1 VTPSGGV
8 LAGNGCAGPRR
19 FGVSNHYRHRV
30 LAILL
35 VAFSVG
41 LDNFAAAIG
50 IGLSGLDAKL
60 RLQVALVFG
69 VFEGGMPIVGLLIGR
84 SLTHVL
90 GGHAH
95 VIGGVILALTGL
107 YGIVTSEIERRA
119 EHEPSTERHRGG
131 IGHLIVAG
139 AALSIDNLIVGFAL
153 GTYHVSLALAAVVI
167 AVVSVGMSL
176 VGLELGR
183 RIGMRIGEYGELLG
197 GVVLM
202 LVGALIGFGAL

>member
-1 VTPSGGV
+1 LALFDERAVGSRCK
-8 LAGNGCAGPRR
+8 AGNA
-19 FGVSNHYRHRV
+19 HYRHRV

-35 VAFSVG
+35 VAVSVG

-69 VFEGGMPIVGLLIGR
+69 VFEGGMPVVGLLIGR
-84 SLTHVL
+84 SFTHVL
-90 GGHAH
+90 GTHAH

-107 YGIVTSEIERRA
+107 YGIVTSALERRKG
-119 EHEPSTERHRGG
+119 HESGPLRRSRGL
-131 IGHLIVAG
+131 GHLIVVG

-153 GTYHVSLALAAVVI
+153 GTYHVSLIVAALVI
-167 AVVSVGMSL
+167 ATVSVGMSL

-183 RIGMRIGEYGELLG
+183 QLGTRVGEYGELLG
-197 GVVLM
+197 GAVLI
-202 LVGALIGFGAL
+202 LVGGAIGFGFL

>member
-1 VTPSGGV
+1 
-8 LAGNGCAGPRR
+8 
-19 FGVSNHYRHRV
+19 V

-35 VAFSVG
+35 VAVSVG

-107 YGIVTSEIERRA
+107 YGIVTSAIEHRS
-119 EHEPSTERHRGG
+119 EPASSPERHSGG
-131 IGHLIVAG
+131 LGHLIVAG

-153 GTYHVSLALAAVVI
+153 GTYHVSLVVAALVI
-167 AVVSVGMSL
+167 AIVSVGMSL

-183 RIGMRIGEYGELLG
+183 RLGMRVGEYGELLG
-197 GVVLM
+197 GAVLM
-202 LVGALIGFGAL
+202 LVGAAIGFGLL

>member
-1 VTPSGGV
+1 M
-8 LAGNGCAGPRR
+8 
-19 FGVSNHYRHRV
+19 

-35 VAFSVG
+35 VAVSVG

-60 RLQVALVFG
+60 RIQVAVVFG

-84 SLTHVL
+84 SLTHVF
-90 GGHAH
+90 GSHAH

-107 YGIVTSEIERRA
+107 YGIVTSLRQRRVG
-119 EHEPSTERHRGG
+119 HGPSAAGHQGG
-131 IGHLIVAG
+131 LGHLIVVG

-153 GTYHVSLALAAVVI
+153 GTHHVALALAALVI
-167 AVVSVGMSL
+167 AAVSVGMSL
-176 VGLELGR
+176 VGLELGS
-183 RIGMRIGEYGELLG
+183 RIGARVGEYGELLG
-197 GVVLM
+197 GAVLI

>member
-1 VTPSGGV
+1 
-8 LAGNGCAGPRR
+8 
-19 FGVSNHYRHRV
+19 V

-35 VAFSVG
+35 VAVSVG

-69 VFEGGMPIVGLLIGR
+69 IFEGGMPIVGLLIGR
-84 SLTHVL
+84 SLTHL
-90 GGHAH
+90 LRGHAH

-107 YGIVTSEIERRA
+107 YGIVTSAIERRSGKA
-119 EHEPSTERHRGG
+119 STAERHHSGL
-131 IGHLIVAG
+131 GHLIVTG

-153 GTYHVSLALAAVVI
+153 GTYHVSLVVAALVI
-167 AVVSVGMSL
+167 AIVSVGMSL

-183 RIGMRIGEYGELLG
+183 RLGMRVGEYGELLG
-197 GVVLM
+197 GAVLM
-202 LVGALIGFGAL
+202 LVGVAIGVGFL

>member
-1 VTPSGGV
+1 
-8 LAGNGCAGPRR
+8 
-19 FGVSNHYRHRV
+19 V

-35 VAFSVG
+35 VAVSVG

-84 SLTHVL
+84 SLTHLL

-107 YGIVTSEIERRA
+107 YGIVTSAIERRRKPA
-119 EHEPSTERHRGG
+119 SSPERHSGG
-131 IGHLIVAG
+131 LGHLIVVG

-153 GTYHVSLALAAVVI
+153 GTYHVSLVVAALVI
-167 AVVSVGMSL
+167 AIVSVGMSL

-183 RIGMRIGEYGELLG
+183 RLGMRVGEYGELLG
-197 GVVLM
+197 GAVLM
-202 LVGALIGFGAL
+202 LVGAAIGFGLL

>member
-1 VTPSGGV
+1 
-8 LAGNGCAGPRR
+8 
-19 FGVSNHYRHRV
+19 V

-35 VAFSVG
+35 VAVSVG

-69 VFEGGMPIVGLLIGR
+69 VFEGGMPILGLLIGR

-90 GGHAH
+90 GSHAR

-107 YGIVTSEIERRA
+107 YGIVTSVRERRA
-119 EHEPSTERHRGG
+119 GHEPSPDRHRGG
-131 IGHLIVAG
+131 LGHLIVVG

-153 GTYHVSLALAAVVI
+153 GTYHVSLVLAALVI
-167 AVVSVGMSL
+167 ALVSVGMSL

-183 RIGMRIGEYGELLG
+183 RLGTRVGEYGELLG
-197 GVVLM
+197 GAVLM
-202 LVGALIGFGAL
+202 LVGAAIGFGLL

>member
-1 VTPSGGV
+1 MRLGGMWRGSRRTD
-8 LAGNGCAGPRR
+8 GNAYYRR
-19 FGVSNHYRHRV
+19 RV

-35 VAFSVG
+35 VAVSVG

-60 RLQVALVFG
+60 RLQVAIVFG

-84 SLTHVL
+84 SLTHLL

-107 YGIVTSEIERRA
+107 YGIVTSAIERRA
-119 EHEPSTERHRGG
+119 GHASSPEEHRGG
-131 IGHLIVAG
+131 LGHLIVAG

-153 GTYHVSLALAAVVI
+153 GTYHVSLVVAALVI
-167 AVVSVGMSL
+167 AIVSVGMSL

-183 RIGMRIGEYGELLG
+183 RLGMRVGEYGELLG
-197 GVVLM
+197 GAVLM
-202 LVGALIGFGAL
+202 LVGVAIGFGVL

>member
-1 VTPSGGV
+1 
-8 LAGNGCAGPRR
+8 
-19 FGVSNHYRHRV
+19 V

-35 VAFSVG
+35 VAVSVG

-60 RLQVALVFG
+60 RVQVALVFG

-90 GGHAH
+90 GDHAH

-107 YGIVTSEIERRA
+107 YSIVTSAKERRA
-119 EHEPSTERHRGG
+119 GHEPSPERHRGG
-131 IGHLIVAG
+131 LGHLIVVG

-153 GTYHVSLALAAVVI
+153 GTYHVSLALAALVI
-167 AVVSVGMSL
+167 AVVSVAMSL

-183 RIGMRIGEYGELLG
+183 RLGTRVGEYGELLG
-197 GVVLM
+197 GAVLV

>member
-1 VTPSGGV
+1 MRRGSRRSGAKG
-8 LAGNGCAGPRR
+8 
-19 FGVSNHYRHRV
+19 HYRHRV

-35 VAFSVG
+35 VAVSVG

-84 SLTHVL
+84 SLTHLL
-90 GGHAH
+90 GNHAH

-107 YGIVTSEIERRA
+107 YGIVTSVIERRS
-119 EHEPSTERHRGG
+119 EHASSPKRHGG
-131 IGHLIVAG
+131 GLGHLIVAG

-153 GTYHVSLALAAVVI
+153 GTYHVSLVVAALVI
-167 AVVSVGMSL
+167 AIVSVGMSL

-183 RIGMRIGEYGELLG
+183 RLGMRVGEYGELLG
-197 GVVLM
+197 GAVLM
-202 LVGALIGFGAL
+202 LVGVAIGFGLL